1 MLKMA
6 RRRKHVKIENE
17 IKMKKIKT
25 ETPVQRYNGV
35 YLFSSLAHMIDID
48 SCSQQHQN
56 TTNSLLSVY
65 FKPEPTEWSTIYDN
79 IRTMRATGDAPVDT
93 MGCEECYAACATD
106 KERRFQVIYRCT
118 LHQLILFNLSLPTYS
133 LDTRVTSNE
142 LADK

>member
-106 KERRFQVIYRCT
+106 KERRFQVICR
-118 LHQLILFNLSLPTYS
+118 
-133 LDTRVTSNE
+133 
-142 LADK
+142 